1 MWTAASLPNDNL
13 SIENAIIMFGS
24 RRWPLMIDQYNQA
37 NKFLKKFG
45 SENAPNEMETYK
57 ISDPAL
63 MKMLELG
70 IQFGRWFLVENVGTE
85 LDPALDP
92 ILMK

>member
-1 MWTAASLPNDNL
+1 
-13 SIENAIIMFGS
+13 
-24 RRWPLMIDQYNQA
+24 
-37 NKFLKKFG
+37 
-45 SENAPNEMETYK
+45 METYK